1 MKAILRIAAMLLLLC
16 TLTSCGGEAIIPD
29 DGSPKMRAVIT
40 DIGEKIEVNVTEG
53 DYGAS
58 GIYLVIINDST
69 AFLSK
74 DGKSISRDAL
84 KVGDEIE
91 IRYNGQVMSSLPP
104 QIVAKKIIKEQ

>member
-1 MKAILRIAAMLLLLC
+1 MKAILRLAAMVLLLC
-16 TLTSCGGEAIIPD
+16 TLTSCVDDAVIPD
-29 DGSPKMRAVIT
+29 DGSPKMHAVIT
-40 DIGEKIEVNVTEG
+40 AIGEKIEVDVLEG

-74 DGKSISRDAL
+74 DGKSISRDTL
-84 KVGDEIE
+84 EVGDEIE